1 MSPSRVTRSVE
12 LGKEVVSLTES
23 CGSSAKAS
31 AELEHSH
38 TVLVL
43 PQICSVLG
51 TGVRENVVCWD
62 LNGSRMCMHSLHTS
76 SLLFLP
82 VPCSGSCLTVRTV
95 FLNWTFKIPFRGKK
109 KPQWI
114 NFAKGSAVPWECLL
128 LRGWNFG
135 SIFPRVAARPSDIQH
150 SRGGGEKSSTCWF
163 FFAVRKY
170 QCHNLP
176 KK

>member
-1 MSPSRVTRSVE
+1 MADKCPNWHRTGFLMSPSRVTRSVE

-62 LNGSRMCMHSLHTS
+62 LNGSRMCIHSLHTS

-109 KPQWI
+109 NPNGLI
-114 NFAKGSAVPWECLL
+114 LPRAALCHGSAYFWEDE
-128 LRGWNFG
+128 
-135 SIFPRVAARPSDIQH
+135 ISDP
-150 SRGGGEKSSTCWF
+150 F
-163 FFAVRKY
+163 FHV
-170 QCHNLP
+170 
-176 KK
+176 